1 MRQFD
6 VYENPSLRSRPYAPY
21 LVVLQSHYLDLLQT
35 IIVAPVIRDAEQQLG
50 ELDLPIEISGEAL
63 TIAMTEMASI
73 DRQQPRQL
81 VLNASDHEDL
91 IRRAIDRIFTGF

>member
-73 DRQQPRQL
+73 DRQQLRQL